1 MEIELLIISTEARIS
16 EIDLSSVSTTPE
28 EEVRHLRTFCLFLP
42 YALVPSDSQKL
53 TQCEDSVLK
62 LSPWTPCLQQPL
74 DLVCFTTIDG
84 PSVLAMPFL

>member
-16 EIDLSSVSTTPE
+16 ETDLSSVSTTPE

-53 TQCEDSVLK
+53 TQCEDGVPQVK
-62 LSPWTPCLQQPL
+62 FL
-74 DLVCFTTIDG
+74 DSM
-84 PSVLAMPFL
+84 PSIAT